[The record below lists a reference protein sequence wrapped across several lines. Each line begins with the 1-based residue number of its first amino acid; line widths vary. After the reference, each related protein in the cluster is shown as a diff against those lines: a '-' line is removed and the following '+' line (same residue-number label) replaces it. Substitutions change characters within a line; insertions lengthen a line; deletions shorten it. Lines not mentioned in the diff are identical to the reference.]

1 MPNAGAAASPIYV
14 SDYETVGE
22 IVRVAYTLCSG
33 AYVRFNTVNRFRLCQ
48 GCQVPRPATSPTM
61 RCSAWTAGSF
71 AETVVV
77 SDTDGG
83 ESLTLRVIY
92 QSESDS
98 VTLCTQL
105 GRTTCTSGC
114 VQPAYRQQ

>member
-1 MPNAGAAASPIYV
+1 M
-14 SDYETVGE
+14 
-22 IVRVAYTLCSG
+22 
-33 AYVRFNTVNRFRLCQ
+33 Q
-48 GCQVPRPATSPTM
+48 
-61 RCSAWTAGSF
+61 CSAPAAGSF

-83 ESLTLRVIY
+83 ESLTLHVIY

-105 GRTTCTSGC
+105 EGPPAPVCAGCLQTAAGRAC
-114 VQPAYRQQ
+114 VSVRDELLYVTLHV